1 MSLLTLFKQTVQM
14 NIGNAIKQIRKEKG
28 LTQKQLSSKSGVSQ
42 TSLSLIEK
50 GQTQAGKET
59 LEKIAIGLGVKQSI
73 IMIHAIERSD
83 VPANKVE
90 VFDAMFPSIKEML
103 KGL

>member
-1 MSLLTLFKQTVQM
+1 MD
-14 NIGNAIKQIRKEKG
+14 IGGAIKAIRKEKG
-28 LTQKQLSSKSGVSQ
+28 LSQKQLSSKSGVSQ

-50 GQTQAGKET
+50 GHTQAGKET

-73 IMIHAIERSD
+73 IIIE
-83 VPANKVE
+83 ALE
-90 VFDAMFPSIKEML
+90 ATDAPESNRGVYDTMMPSIKKMI

>member
-1 MSLLTLFKQTVQM
+1 MD
-14 NIGNAIKQIRKEKG
+14 IGGAIKAIRKEKG
-28 LTQKQLSSKSGVSQ
+28 LSQKQLSSKSGVSQ

-50 GQTQAGKET
+50 GHTQAGKET

-73 IMIHAIERSD
+73 IMIQAIERTDIPPSKQD
-83 VPANKVE
+83 
-90 VFDAMFPSIKEML
+90 VFDMMFPSIKEML